1 MAATALPEAPP
12 RRSMHSMSASFS
24 EQLRR
29 KFDAVWEAQHRHP
42 FVHGIADGSLD
53 EERFQAWLRQDCL
66 IRIDYARVFGL
77 AVARGPDQE
86 TMKWMIA
93 MAHGVLHNEM
103 LLHEAYTIELGMTHG
118 ELETGI
124 KLPTTRA
131 YTNHLLR
138 IAGLGRYIELVAAV
152 LPCAW
157 GHVEIGQ
164 RLARQSIPPGRRY
177 GRWID
182 LYSGPMAAGLAR
194 HGRELLD
201 QLAETSDSRS
211 LTCAEEAFAVSCRYE
226 WMFWQM
232 CWQGESWPV

>member
-1 MAATALPEAPP
+1 
-12 RRSMHSMSASFS
+12 MHSMSASFS

-42 FVHGIADGSLD
+42 FVRGIADGTLD
-53 EERFQAWLRQDCL
+53 VERFQAWLRQDYL
-66 IRIDYARVFGL
+66 FRVDYARAFGL

-103 LLHEAYTIELGMTHG
+103 LLHEAYAIELGLTHD
-118 ELETGI
+118 ELPCGN
-124 KLPTTRA
+124 KLPTTLA

-138 IAGLGRYIELVAAV
+138 IASLGRYIELIAAV

-164 RLARQSIPPGRRY
+164 RMARESKSSGRRY

-182 LYSGPMAAGLAR
+182 LYSGPMAAALAR
-194 HGRELLD
+194 HGREVLD
-201 QLAETSDSRS
+201 RLAETSDAPS
-211 LTCAEEAFAVSCRYE
+211 LPCAEEAFAVSSRYE